1 MRKHFLIAIIALTF
15 SAAHAQGKGV
25 KVGYIDMDY
34 ILEKAPEYAEAKNQL
49 EQKAQVWKQEI
60 EVKKTEITKLKENLN
75 TEKVLLTKELISERE
90 EAIAFLEKELLDYQQ
105 KRFGPNG
112 DLMIQKAT
120 LIKPIQD
127 QVFNTVQDIA
137 ERMKY
142 DFVFDKSSDMTML
155 FAAQRFDLSDRVL
168 RELTRA
174 QKKDQLSKKQLKDQE
189 KQDAL
194 DDMAAENP
202 DQIERQKKIDEK
214 KAAREKLLEE
224 RKLAAAEK
232 KKAME
237 DRRQQLLEERKN
249 KNKKKEDPKTE
260 KSDDNVPFK
269 TTDKKAS
276 DSTVTN
282 KKAEADAKRKTAA
295 EERQKLIDERKKVLD
310 ERRKKILED
319 REKAKKE
326 KEDALKKKTEENKN

>member
-1 MRKHFLIAIIALTF
+1 MIVEINFINVMRKHFLIAIIALAF
-15 SAAHAQGKGV
+15 SAANAQGKGV

-60 EVKKTEITKLKENLN
+60 EVKKTEINRLKDNLN
-75 TEKVLLTKELISERE
+75 TEKVLLTKELIAERE
-90 EAIAFLEKELLDYQQ
+90 EAIAFLEKDLLDYQQ

-127 QVFNTVQDIA
+127 QVFTAVQDIA
-137 ERMKY
+137 EAQKY

-168 RELTRA
+168 RVLVRA
-174 QKKDQLSKKQLKDQE
+174 QKKEQMSKKQVKEQE

-202 DQIERQKKIDEK
+202 DQIERQKKLDEK
-214 KAAREKLLEE
+214 KSRQ
-224 RKLAAAEK
+224 RKIGG
-232 KKAME
+232 
-237 DRRQQLLEERKN
+237 RT
-249 KNKKKEDPKTE
+249 KTGCC
-260 KSDDNVPFK
+260 
-269 TTDKKAS
+269 
-276 DSTVTN
+276 
-282 KKAEADAKRKTAA
+282 
-295 EERQKLIDERKKVLD
+295 
-310 ERRKKILED
+310 
-319 REKAKKE
+319 
-326 KEDALKKKTEENKN
+326 